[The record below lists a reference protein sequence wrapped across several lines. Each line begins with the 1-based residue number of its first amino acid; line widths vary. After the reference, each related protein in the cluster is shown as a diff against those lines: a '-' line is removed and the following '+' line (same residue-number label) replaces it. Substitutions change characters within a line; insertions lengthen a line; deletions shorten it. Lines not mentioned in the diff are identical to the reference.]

1 MFKIGKR
8 LEPEEGI
15 QLKLGDK
22 VVYEII
28 YDNGE
33 VGTITAF
40 VSEFDMSCID
50 QNTDSII
57 FYDPDKK
64 EKYL

>member
-1 MFKIGKR
+1 MFTIGKR

-15 QLKLGDK
+15 PLKLGDK

-40 VSEFDMSCID
+40 VSEFDMNCID
-50 QNTDSII
+50 QNTGSII

-64 EKYL
+64 EK

>member
-8 LEPEEGI
+8 LEPEESI
-15 QLKLGDK
+15 PLKLGDK

-40 VSEFDMSCID
+40 VSEFDMHCMES
-50 QNTDSII
+50 QNTGNII

-64 EKYL
+64 EE